1 MAVVPVRFFVLTGPC
16 ASPSLR
22 PPSLERM
29 RCWRLQGSVAL
40 CCESA
45 LRCTDGLRWISVV
58 AAARLMLATGTTVD
72 KYLLVPF
79 FALQAPSSTA
89 IFAFWFGDHRI
100 PWIIAF
106 LGLLTR
112 CFWLYVFF
120 VPGERRLAL
129 ATASLAI
136 IATVPFQFMN
146 LTRESQSRAI
156 LSSIIAAYLAFQHF
170 TGAGGLRRAFRREA
184 IFATLCVICMTIVTL
199 MLVF

>member
-1 MAVVPVRFFVLTGPC
+1 MAVIPVKFFVLTGAC
-16 ASPSLR
+16 ASPGLR
-22 PPSLERM
+22 PPCLEKL
-29 RCWRLQGSVAL
+29 RCWRLLGSVAL

-45 LRCTDGLRWISVV
+45 RHCTDGLRWISVV

-79 FALQAPSSTA
+79 FASQAPSTTA
-89 IFAFWFGDHRI
+89 IFVFWFGGHPR
-100 PWIIAF
+100 PWTDL

-112 CFWLYVFF
+112 FFWLYVFF
-120 VPGERRLAL
+120 ATGERRLAL

-136 IATVPFQFMN
+136 IATVPFQFMK
-146 LTRESQSRAI
+146 LTRESRSGAI

-170 TGAGGLRRAFRREA
+170 TGAGGFRRAFRREA